1 MGHAHIP
8 AEKRDLAGF
17 PRGLGA
23 QAVIDRCRLDAAGSG
38 RMSQQQQGNTVRTA
52 GYRQTESSL
61 GRQ

>member
-8 AEKRDLAGF
+8 AEKRDLA
-17 PRGLGA
+17 GLGA

-38 RMSQQQQGNTVRTA
+38 RMSQQQQGSTVRTA